1 MRFLAAGL
9 LAGVFASLGA
19 QPAPAKDV
27 RFRWAF
33 GALTGPSTART
44 LVRVTDEMT
53 LRSGDELKMLVSPVS
68 QCFVY
73 VLHEDP
79 RGELT
84 VLFPAES
91 GTFPPGYGAG
101 ARQMIPPGDQWL
113 MLDDTTGI
121 ERIYLVASPAR
132 LSRLETLLQQKARAE
147 IIGELASLRKQHTS
161 TDWVER
167 PVMIGGQVRGSKRP
181 DITSIATEISAKA
194 FFSRVFVIDHR

>member
-1 MRFLAAGL
+1 VRFPATALLAA
-9 LAGVFASLGA
+9 VFASLGA
-19 QPAPAKDV
+19 QPPPAKDI
-27 RFRWAF
+27 RFHWAF

-44 LVRVTDEMT
+44 LVRVSDEMT

-68 QCFVY
+68 HCFVY

-79 RGELT
+79 RGELA

-101 ARQMIPPGDQWL
+101 VRQLIPPGDEWL
-113 MLDDTTGI
+113 MLDDATGI
-121 ERIYLVASPAR
+121 ERIYLVASSTR
-132 LSRLETLLQQKARAE
+132 LARLETLLQQKTRAE
-147 IIGELASLRKQHTS
+147 IIGELASLRKQHAA

-167 PVMIGGQVRGSKRP
+167 PVTIGGQVRGPKRP